1 MRPLQL
7 LFVTTLMLATAGW
20 LAAADGPRPTIP
32 VEKDPNRHAE
42 FLAVAK
48 AGDIDVL
55 FIGDSITDGWR
66 STGEAVWKKFFTP
79 LKAANFGISA
89 DRTEHVIWR
98 LRNGELEGFHA
109 KVAVIM
115 IGTNN
120 GGDPAEDVA
129 LGIKTIIT
137 DIQQRS
143 PGTRILLLAI
153 FPRAETAADGAR
165 KKNDAV
171 NKIIAT
177 YASPVDP
184 KRVVYMDIGAK
195 FLTPDGVLSKDIMP
209 DLLHPNAKGYQIW
222 AEAIVDAVK
231 QLLQADPGHLA
242 PAFAK
247 PSSSPKVAKIEESII
262 AGNVAPGSKA
272 LEKLGTDKDPAT
284 AEAAK
289 ASLAVVVAWKAS
301 VDDSIT
307 QLRAAGDVYTAAEM
321 SATMAGI
328 YPGEAG
334 KPYKDQAAE
343 LRKDPSYAA
352 GKEYQKLAV
361 IPYEARKDPRFAKL
375 VEAFVKKY
383 PTGYY
388 STQAQALGV
397 K

>member
-1 MRPLQL
+1 MRLTHLFCVL
-7 LFVTTLMLATAGW
+7 LVISASCG

-55 FIGDSITDGWR
+55 FLGDSITDGWR
-66 STGEAVWKKFFTP
+66 NTGKAVWDKFFTP
-79 LKAANFGISA
+79 LKAANFGISG

-98 LRNGELEGFHA
+98 LHNGELEGFHA

-120 GGDPAEDVA
+120 GGDPAEEVA
-129 LGIKTIIT
+129 LGIKAIIT
-137 DIQQRS
+137 DVQQRS
-143 PGTRILLLAI
+143 PATRILLLGI
-153 FPRAETAADGAR
+153 FPRAEQAADGAR
-165 KKNDAV
+165 KKNEAV

-177 YASPVDP
+177 YAYPLDP
-184 KRVVYMDIGAK
+184 RRVVFMDIGAK

-231 QLLQADPGHLA
+231 QQLQADPGHLA

-247 PSSSPKVAKIEESII
+247 PSASPKVAKIEESIV

-272 LEKLGTDKDPAT
+272 LEKLGNDKDAAT

-289 ASLAVVVAWKAS
+289 ASLAVVVTWKKS
-301 VDDSIT
+301 VDDEIT
-307 QLRAAGDVYTAAEM
+307 RLRTDGDLYTAAEM

-334 KPYKDQAAE
+334 KPYKEQAAE
-343 LRKDPSYAA
+343 LRKEPGYTA
-352 GKEYQKLAV
+352 GKEYQKLTA
-361 IPYEARKDPRFAKL
+361 IPYEARKDPRYAKL

-388 STQAQALGV
+388 STQAQTLVA